1 MSRSRRK
8 TPKIGMCGG
17 RHHPSEK
24 KEKQLAHRKERAK
37 VRKLLGTYGR
47 GYRKVLPELLDEVD
61 APLLPHFRE
70 IDDVWGRSKDGKI
83 RFDPKD
89 PKWQKY
95 MRK

>member
-1 MSRSRRK
+1 MR
-8 TPKIGMCGG
+8 GLCGG

-24 KEKQLAHRKERAK
+24 QEKQVAHRKERSK
-37 VRKLLGTYGR
+37 VRQLLGTHGR
-47 GYRKVLPELLDEVD
+47 GLSKKSVCDAELDEW
-61 APLLPHFRE
+61 ATPLLPHFRE

-89 PKWQKY
+89 PHWKKY